1 MRIYGNPM
9 STCTRKVLAT
19 FAEKNVTPE
28 LSVLDFA
35 KGDHKSP
42 EHMKRQP
49 FGQMPVLE
57 DGDFQMFESRAI
69 MRYVDETLPGASLTP
84 KDPKDRA
91 RMEQWISVEMSDFTP
106 HAMTFIQEHM
116 FKPMFGHA
124 GDPAKAEAVRPQL
137 EACCEVLDKALAG
150 KQFLLGDDVSLADI
164 GFLPY
169 IDYLLKTPG
178 GNAITSRP
186 NLNAWWERCSARP
199 SWKKA
204 TGQTAQ
210 S

>member
-1 MRIYGNPM
+1 MRIYGNPI

-19 FAEKNVTPE
+19 FAEKNVTPDF
-28 LSVLDFA
+28 SVLDFA

-69 MRYVDETLPGASLTP
+69 MRYVDETVPGTKLTP
-84 KDPKDRA
+84 ADPKQRA
-91 RMEQWISVEMSDFTP
+91 VMEQWISIEMSDFTP
-106 HAMTFIQEHM
+106 YAMPFLQEFY
-116 FKPMFGHA
+116 FKPMFGHQ
-124 GDPAKAEAVRPQL
+124 GDPAVAEANRAKL
-137 EACCEVLDKALAG
+137 EACCDVMEKRLTG
-150 KQFLLGDDVSLADI
+150 KQFLVGDSITLADI

-169 IDYLLKTPG
+169 IEYLLKTPG
-178 GNAITSRP
+178 GSAITSRP
-186 NLNAWWERCSARP
+186 NLNAWWERCSSRP

-204 TGQTAQ
+204 TGATAQ
-210 S
+210 A

>member
-19 FAEKNVTPE
+19 FAEKNVNPE
-28 LSVLDFA
+28 LLVLDFA
-35 KGDHKSP
+35 KGEHKSP

-57 DGDFQMFESRAI
+57 DGEFQMYESRAI
-69 MRYVDETLPGASLTP
+69 MRYVDQALPGISLTP
-84 KDPKDRA
+84 ADSKQRA

-116 FKPMFGHA
+116 FKPMFGHK
-124 GDPAKAEAVRPQL
+124 GDPALAEAVRPKL
-137 EACCEVLDKALAG
+137 AACCDVLEKALTG
-150 KQFLLGDDVSLADI
+150 KQFLLGDHVSLADI

-169 IDYLLKTPG
+169 IDYLMKTPG
-178 GNAITSRP
+178 GSEITSRP
-186 NLNAWWERCSARP
+186 NLNAWWERCSSRP

-204 TGQTAQ
+204 TGQA
-210 S
+210 